1 MKFRFRLANI
11 LRLRRLHE
19 ERELAQLQRLHAQE
33 SAAHQKELHI
43 HHLSIDS
50 RNESGLAHNNVCT
63 AADFQFL
70 QRCLATLDIAAVRA
84 KTKVA
89 EAQKALNHQQQVFHQ
104 ARRDAEILEA
114 LREKEA
120 VAYLYLEARRTQQQL
135 DEAYVLIRSS
145 KTGQAS
151 LIDSGACPASL
162 HREMRH

>member
-11 LRLRRLHE
+11 LRLRRFHE
-19 ERELAQLQRLHAQE
+19 ERELAELQRLHAQE

-63 AADFQFL
+63 AADLQFL
-70 QRCLATLDIAAVRA
+70 QQCLTALDVAAVNA
-84 KTKVA
+84 KTSLANARQAV
-89 EAQKALNHQQQVFHQ
+89 EQQQLVSHR

-135 DEAYVLIRSS
+135 DEAYALIRSS

-151 LIDSGACPASL
+151 LVDTAELARSPYTE
-162 HREMRH
+162 R